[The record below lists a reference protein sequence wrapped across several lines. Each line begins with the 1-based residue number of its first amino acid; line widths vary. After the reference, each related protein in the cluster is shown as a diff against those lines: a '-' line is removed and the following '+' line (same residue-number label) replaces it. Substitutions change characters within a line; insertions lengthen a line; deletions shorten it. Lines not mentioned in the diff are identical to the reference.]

1 MDTAALLDLTRSI
14 LAQPTAPFHED
25 AVRAEILIQLAQI
38 PSVHVEQDDFGN
50 VIARYDGCSGHAE
63 YAFAAHMDHPAYV
76 FRTTGST
83 GDTGMEENETAG
95 IAQSPSSSPVLP
107 VSPVVFARDGGGWEF
122 LGGVPEAYR
131 AKNPPTRDFGA
142 FAMWDL
148 PTCEVKD
155 GRIHSRAC
163 DDLIGCIAILALFH
177 ELDRTKAMPTV
188 YGLFTRA
195 EEVGFVGAIHL
206 AKTGRVPKDVTI
218 VSLECSSEKSPGAG
232 KMGDGP
238 IIRVGD
244 RTSIF
249 DDAATA
255 ALTKAATDAK
265 LPHQRCLMSGGT
277 CEATAYQLYG
287 YRTAALCVALGN
299 YHNCGPDETIAPEF
313 VAVDDVAGM
322 IALMHAAT
330 TNESPAD
337 PRAALR
343 ERLEKG
349 LEQYRRYF

>member
-1 MDTAALLDLTRSI
+1 MEPAALLDLTRSI

-25 AVRAEILIQLAQI
+25 AVRAEILIQLAQL
-38 PSVHVEQDDFGN
+38 PSVQVTQDDFGN
-50 VIARYDGCSGHAE
+50 VVARYDGCSGHAE

-76 FRTTGST
+76 G
-83 GDTGMEENETAG
+83 E
-95 IAQSPSSSPVLP
+95 
-107 VSPVVFARDGGGWEF
+107 EF
-122 LGGVPEAYR
+122 LGGVPESYR

-148 PTCEVKD
+148 PACEVRE

-163 DDLIGCIAILALFH
+163 DDLIGCVAILALFQ
-177 ELDRTKAMPTV
+177 ELDRTRALPTV

-206 AKTGRVPKDVTI
+206 AKTGLVPQDVTI

-232 KMGDGP
+232 KMGEGP

-255 ALTKAATDAK
+255 ALVKAATDAR

-313 VAVDDVAGM
+313 VAVDDVAGL
-322 IALMHAAT
+322 IALLVAAAS
-330 TNESPAD
+330 NESPAD
-337 PRAALR
+337 PHAALR

-349 LEQYRRYF
+349 VQKYRGYF

>member
-1 MDTAALLDLTRSI
+1 MDPAALLDLTRSI

-25 AVRAEILIQLAQI
+25 AVRAEILIQLAQL

-50 VIARYDGCSGHAE
+50 VIARYDGCSGHSE

-76 FRTTGST
+76 FDTTGDTGST
-83 GDTGMEENETAG
+83 GQKMEVSANET
-95 IAQSPSSSPVLP
+95 STTLPSTPVFP
-107 VSPVVFARDGGGWEF
+107 VVSPGGGGWEF

-148 PTCEVKD
+148 PACEVKD
-155 GRIHSRAC
+155 GLIHSRAC
-163 DDLIGCIAILALFH
+163 DDLIGCVAILALFQ

-195 EEVGFVGAIHL
+195 EEVGFVGAIQL

-299 YHNCGPDETIAPEF
+299 YHNCGPEETIASEF
-313 VAVDDVAGM
+313 VAVDDVVGM
-322 IALMHAAT
+322 IALMHAAV

-337 PRAALR
+337 PHAALR
-343 ERLEKG
+343 EKLEKG
-349 LEQYRRYF
+349 LEKYRRYF